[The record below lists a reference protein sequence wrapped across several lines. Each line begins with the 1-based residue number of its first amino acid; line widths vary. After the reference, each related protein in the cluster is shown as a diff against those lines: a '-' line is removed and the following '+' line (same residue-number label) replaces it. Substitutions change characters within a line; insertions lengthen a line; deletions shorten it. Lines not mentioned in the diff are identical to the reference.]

1 MIGLQLGGADIPADM
16 DGSSIVSMV
25 PQLRSELAYLQAGT
39 GGQHCG
45 CGLSGRPEFRATGP
59 ARMVVLCSGCQR
71 SGSGWQD
78 RRQVPGPGLIG
89 GQAQQG
95 TGLTGP

>member
-1 MIGLQLGGADIPADM
+1 
-16 DGSSIVSMV
+16 
-25 PQLRSELAYLQAGT
+25 
-39 GGQHCG
+39 
-45 CGLSGRPEFRATGP
+45 
-59 ARMVVLCSGCQR
+59 VLCCGCQR